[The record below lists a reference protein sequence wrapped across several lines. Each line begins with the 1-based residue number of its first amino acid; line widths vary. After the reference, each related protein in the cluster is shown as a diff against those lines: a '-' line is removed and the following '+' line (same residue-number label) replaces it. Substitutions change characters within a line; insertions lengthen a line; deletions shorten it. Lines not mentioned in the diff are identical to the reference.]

1 MVRHVQRLLAVFFFA
16 TYVAP
21 LVLLWNLA
29 SSGWYPSLLDLA
41 FVFVET
47 FCIIGG
53 CMSVCLHRFCA
64 HRAFRTSRIVQAILV
79 VGGCFAYQ
87 GNPIWWASKHLRHH
101 QYCDLPEDPHSWK
114 QSGFLYAWVGWT
126 INPSEMAI
134 DDNQVRYLNS
144 HAELRVIGMLWWAW
158 PLLAAVAVDAAYG
171 AAPVVMYV
179 TTPMLLARMITLLFN
194 VEYHPPQRA
203 SRFDTCQALDI
214 PRILGDC
221 VGESCHAD
229 HHSYPMRAKR
239 PSSGFPY
246 ADLPYW
252 LVIKPLMLT
261 GLAWAP
267 KQDSHAT
274 QARHGQKRE

>member
-1 MVRHVQRLLAVFFFA
+1 MSSCINRLSAIFFFT
-16 TYVAP
+16 TYITPVA
-21 LVLLWNLA
+21 LAGNLA
-29 SSGWYPSLLDLA
+29 YLGWRPSVADSAL
-41 FVFVET
+41 VFVET

-64 HRAFRTSRIVQAILV
+64 HRAFRTSRIVQALIV
-79 VGGCFAYQ
+79 TAGCFAYQ

-101 QYCDLPEDPHSWK
+101 RYCDLPEDPHSWK
-114 QSGFLYAWVGWT
+114 QSGFTYAWVGWT

-134 DDNQVRYLNS
+134 DNNQVKYLNS
-144 HAELRVIGMLWWAW
+144 HTELRVIGLLWWVW
-158 PLLAAVAVDAAYG
+158 PLLTALAVHAQCGIV
-171 AAPVVMYV
+171 PVVLYV

-194 VEYHPPQRA
+194 VEYHPPLRD
-203 SRFDTCQALDI
+203 SRFDTCRALDI

-229 HHSYPMRAKR
+229 HHSHPMRAKR
-239 PSSGFPY
+239 PSGGFPH

-252 LVIKPLMLT
+252 LVIKPLLLV

-267 KQDSHAT
+267 ADNYVAT
-274 QARHGQKRE
+274 KAC